1 MYYRA
6 IIAPNWRR
14 GQPPPPDLAAIQHLL
29 PTAIVP
35 LLIAIWGQQMASRQP
50 PDLDASTAR
59 A

>member
-14 GQPPPPDLAAIQHLL
+14 GQRPVDLAAIQHLL

-35 LLIAIWGQQMASRQP
+35 LLNSYVGPADGFKA
-50 PDLDASTAR
+50 AA
-59 A
+59 